1 MTDKDLKRL
10 RRDELLEMLI
20 AQSKRTEQLERELEE
35 ARAALQ
41 SRDIFLE
48 EAGSIAEAALRI
60 NGVFE
65 AAQAAAQQYL
75 DNIRRISGVQPE
87 AAAEPEKPE
96 ETAAEPETPGEKTTA
111 GMDEPEEVAPEAEK
125 NAPAGPRRTNRKV
138 RKGGKGEKKKV
149 AG

>member
-87 AAAEPEKPE
+87 AAAEPEKPGKA
-96 ETAAEPETPGEKTTA
+96 AAEPENPGENPKA
-111 GMDEPEEVAPEAEK
+111 GTDGPEETAPAAEK
-125 NAPAGPRRTNRKV
+125 NAPADQAE
-138 RKGGKGEKKKV
+138 GEK
-149 AG
+149 GR

>member
-87 AAAEPEKPE
+87 AAAEPEKPRE
-96 ETAAEPETPGEKTTA
+96 AAAEPENPGENPKA
-111 GMDEPEEVAPEAEK
+111 GTDGPEEAAPAAEK
-125 NAPAGPRRTNRKV
+125 NAPADQSE
-138 RKGGKGEKKKV
+138 GEK
-149 AG
+149 GR

>member
-20 AQSKRTEQLERELEE
+20 AQSKRTDQLQAELDA
-35 ARAALQ
+35 ARAQLA
-41 SRDIFLE
+41 SRAIVLE

-87 AAAEPEKPE
+87 AAAEPEKPGE
-96 ETAAEPETPGEKTTA
+96 AAEPENPGENPKA
-111 GMDEPEEVAPEAEK
+111 GTDGPEEAAPAAEK
-125 NAPAGPRRTNRKV
+125 SAPADQSE
-138 RKGGKGEKKKV
+138 GEK
-149 AG
+149 GR

>member
-48 EAGSIAEAALRI
+48 EAGSIADAALRI

-75 DNIRRISGVQPE
+75 DNIRRISGVRPE
-87 AAAEPEKPE
+87 AAAEPEKPGE
-96 ETAAEPETPGEKTTA
+96 AAAEPENPGENPKA
-111 GMDEPEEVAPEAEK
+111 GTDGPEEAAPAAEE
-125 NAPAGPRRTNRKV
+125 NAPADQSE
-138 RKGGKGEKKKV
+138 GEK
-149 AG
+149 GR

>member
-20 AQSKRTEQLERELEE
+20 AQSKRTDQLQAELDA
-35 ARAALQ
+35 ARAQLA
-41 SRDIFLE
+41 SRAIVLE

-75 DNIRRISGVQPE
+75 DNIRRISGVRPE
-87 AAAEPEKPE
+87 AAAEPEKPGE
-96 ETAAEPETPGEKTTA
+96 AAAEPENPGENPKA
-111 GMDEPEEVAPEAEK
+111 GTDGPEEAAPAAEE
-125 NAPAGPRRTNRKV
+125 NAPADQSE
-138 RKGGKGEKKKV
+138 GEK
-149 AG
+149 GR

>member
-20 AQSKRTEQLERELEE
+20 AQSKRTEQLERELDE

-48 EAGSIAEAALRI
+48 ETGSIAEAALRI

-75 DNIRRISGVQPE
+75 DNIRRISGVRPE
-87 AAAEPEKPE
+87 AAAEPEKPGE
-96 ETAAEPETPGEKTTA
+96 AAAEPENPGENPKA
-111 GMDEPEEVAPEAEK
+111 GTDGPEEAAPAAEE
-125 NAPAGPRRTNRKV
+125 NAPADQSE
-138 RKGGKGEKKKV
+138 GEK
-149 AG
+149 GR